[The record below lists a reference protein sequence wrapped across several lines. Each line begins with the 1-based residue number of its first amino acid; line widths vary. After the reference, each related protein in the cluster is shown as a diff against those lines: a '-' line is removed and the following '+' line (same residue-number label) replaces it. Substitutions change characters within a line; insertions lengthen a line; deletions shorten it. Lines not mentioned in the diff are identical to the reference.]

1 MQQLVRET
9 KYASD
14 YNVSQGFIFN
24 QITQDEENARG
35 KIAKINWSFAK
46 CSSGN
51 SSRKCKVHLYG
62 NLCVEGGE
70 VGWKKMHWKENFT
83 ENSLKGLKTV

>member
-1 MQQLVRET
+1 MIEALTGIQLLVARSTVIFSEFFSFKFVKKISSATLVRET

-35 KIAKINWSFAK
+35 KIAKIN
-46 CSSGN
+46 
-51 SSRKCKVHLYG
+51 
-62 NLCVEGGE
+62 
-70 VGWKKMHWKENFT
+70 
-83 ENSLKGLKTV
+83 